1 MDVIIRNDLFTSYT
15 GLIERV
21 MRANRR
27 MLCTL
32 SMEMEDIYQE
42 LSLAVLRALDSYEE
56 QRATTMDAHIWM
68 SLQCALADLKRD
80 NMRNSARS
88 NKAPQPRTN
97 NSNLMEV
104 LSNDRLWQALS
115 RLDPRERESVLE
127 YLEGQPTGTHAESR
141 RCLATAKEKLR
152 DFYLSI
158 HVVSL

>member
-21 MRANRR
+21 MRTNHR

-56 QRATTMDAHIWM
+56 QRATTMDAHVWM
-68 SLQCALADLKRD
+68 TLQCALADPKSD
-80 NMRNSARS
+80 NARNSAHS
-88 NKAPQPRTN
+88 NMVRQPRTN

-115 RLDPRERESVLE
+115 RLDP
-127 YLEGQPTGTHAESR
+127 P
-141 RCLATAKEKLR
+141 
-152 DFYLSI
+152 
-158 HVVSL
+158 

>member
-21 MRANRR
+21 MRTNHR

-42 LSLAVLRALDSYEE
+42 ISLAVLRALDSYEE
-56 QRATTMDAHIWM
+56 QRATTMDAHVWM
-68 SLQCALADLKRD
+68 TLQCALADLKSD
-80 NMRNSARS
+80 NARNSAHS
-88 NKAPQPRTN
+88 NMVRQPRTN

-127 YLEGQPTGTHAESR
+127 YLEGQPIGAHAESR

>member
-1 MDVIIRNDLFTSYT
+1 MDVIIRNNLFTSYT

-21 MRANRR
+21 MRANHR

-56 QRATTMDAHIWM
+56 QCATTMDAHVWM
-68 SLQCALADLKRD
+68 TLQCALADLKRE
-80 NMRNSARS
+80 NARHSAHSNVGHRLRANSS
-88 NKAPQPRTN
+88 D
-97 NSNLMEV
+97 LMEV

-115 RLDPRERESVLE
+115 RLDPSERESVLE
-127 YLEGQPTGTHAESR
+127 YLEGQPAGTHAESR
-141 RCLATAKEKLR
+141 RTLATAKEKLR

>member
-21 MRANRR
+21 MRTNHR

-56 QRATTMDAHIWM
+56 QRATTMDAHVWM
-68 SLQCALADLKRD
+68 TLQCALADPKSD
-80 NMRNSARS
+80 NARNSAHS
-88 NKAPQPRTN
+88 NMVRQPRTN

-104 LSNDRLWQALS
+104 LSNDRSESLCWNIWRGSLS
-115 RLDPRERESVLE
+115 APMQSPDSVSP
-127 YLEGQPTGTHAESR
+127 QQRKSCVTSTCPSMW
-141 RCLATAKEKLR
+141 
-152 DFYLSI
+152 
-158 HVVSL
+158 

>member
-21 MRANRR
+21 MRTNHR

-56 QRATTMDAHIWM
+56 QRATTMDAHVWM
-68 SLQCALADLKRD
+68 TLQCALADLKSD
-80 NMRNSARS
+80 HARNSAHS
-88 NKAPQPRTN
+88 NMVRQPRTN

-115 RLDPRERESVLE
+115 RESLCWNIWR
-127 YLEGQPTGTHAESR
+127 GS
-141 RCLATAKEKLR
+141 
-152 DFYLSI
+152 LSAPMQSPDA
-158 HVVSL
+158 VSPQQRKSCVTSTCPSMW